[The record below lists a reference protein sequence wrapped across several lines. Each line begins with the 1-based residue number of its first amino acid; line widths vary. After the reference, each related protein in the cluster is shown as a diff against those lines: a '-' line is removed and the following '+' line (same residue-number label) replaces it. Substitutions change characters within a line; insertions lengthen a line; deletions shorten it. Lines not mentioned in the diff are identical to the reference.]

1 MYQVSE
7 TFLNAMNSF
16 IVQPVLK
23 GTVGEIEFTHEDILE
38 NSFRCCNQC
47 VTVNDVKIGGVFVG
61 ELNMTLLKS
70 VATTRGDWYGKKIT
84 CEYGL
89 VINGEGDYIPCPSY
103 EYTINEA
110 TWTEQGLKI
119 VAYDN
124 MLLLDKIYS
133 NEQSSGKPWN
143 WLQYVSAKTG
153 IGLGLTQADVESM
166 PNGTKV
172 IALFSTDNIETYR
185 DVVSYLASVLG
196 GFATIDRQGKLVIR
210 QFDSPVVAIID
221 AESRFAGCSFSD
233 YTTTYTG
240 LSVVNTETNETIYI
254 HVNPDDGL
262 TMNLG
267 NNPFMQYGT
276 ESNKSEMRNNILFAI
291 QNFKYVPFKATLLGC
306 CAYDLG
312 DCIKFVD
319 GIAGESKSC
328 IMSYDFGL
336 NDYGIAGFG
345 ENPALESA
353 QSKSD
358 KNIAGLSKQQ
368 SSEHL
373 AVTNFTNIGEVGI
386 SDEWT
391 KIGGVAFYVE
401 KEQTVLFHG
410 VSKHNLD
417 TEGTIRYKY
426 VLNDIDVDF
435 IHECQYDE
443 GIDTTTLFLPFVVPA
458 TLTQRLDIY
467 VQSDDAI
474 GTVENL
480 DMRGAILGAGVIGA
494 TWDGTINIIEAFN
507 LALVGCV
514 SIPFAEGGVD
524 VSTQIPTPAM
534 CTDLFGLSLE
544 GVIEI
549 PFSDELRIITAVPIY
564 DITDE
569 LGDDMFT
576 ESGDYI
582 VTE

>member
-7 TFLNAMNSF
+7 SF
-16 IVQPVLK
+16 SQLMHSYIIHPALK
-23 GTVGEIEFTHEDILE
+23 GTVGDLSFTQDDILE
-38 NSFRCCNQC
+38 GSFRCCNQC
-47 VTVNDVKIGGVFVG
+47 VSVNDVKVGGVFVG
-61 ELNMTLLKS
+61 ELQFTLLRS
-70 VATTRGDWYGKKIT
+70 VANTRGDWYGKVIR

-89 VINGEGDYIPCPSY
+89 SAGGTTEYIPCPSY

-110 TWTEQGLKI
+110 TWTENGLRI

-124 MLLLDKIYS
+124 MLKLDKAYS
-133 NEQSSGKPWN
+133 NEQSSGQPWN
-143 WLQYVSAKTG
+143 WLQFVAAKTG
-153 IGLGLTQADVESM
+153 IVLGNTQAEIEAM

-172 IALFSTDNIETYR
+172 IGLFSIDKIETYR
-185 DVVSYLASVLG
+185 DLISYLSATLA
-196 GFATIDRQGKLVIR
+196 GFATIDRSGRLIIR
-210 QFDSPVVAIID
+210 QFNSSFVDTIDSD
-221 AESRFAGCSFSD
+221 SRFAGCTFSD
-233 YTTTYTG
+233 YTTRYTG
-240 LSVVNTETNETIYI
+240 LSVVNSETNETIYV

-267 NNPFMQYGT
+267 NNPFMQYGIEAT
-276 ESNKSEMRNNILFAI
+276 KSEMRNNILAAI
-291 QNFKYVPFKATLLGC
+291 QSFQYVPFKTTMLGC

-312 DCIKFVD
+312 DVIKFTG
-319 GIAGESKSC
+319 GIAGQSKSC
-328 IMSYDFGL
+328 IMFYDFGL
-336 NDYGIAGFG
+336 NDYGIAGYG
-345 ENPALESA
+345 DNPALESA

-358 KNIAGLSKQQ
+358 KNITGLSKQQ

-417 TEGTIRYKY
+417 TAGTVRYKY

-467 VQSDDAI
+467 VQSDDAT

-480 DMRGAILGAGVIGA
+480 DMRGAILGAGVIAA

-507 LALVGCV
+507 LTLVGCV